1 MKKGEKEAYGLLDE
15 MGIEYKRYEHLAA
28 DTMEACDEIDKTT
41 GVAHCKNLFL
51 TNRQRTNFFLI
62 MMRGGKR
69 FRTAEASKQLGTARL
84 SFAEDELLYEKLG
97 LTPGSVTP
105 LGLMNDEKHEIKV
118 AMDKDLID
126 DDMICVHP
134 CINTASVTMKTSELI
149 RLIHNL
155 GYELMYIELTGE
167 L

>member
-28 DTMEACDEIDKTT
+28 DTMEVCDEIDKTT

-51 TNRQRTNFFLI
+51 TNRQCTNFFLI

-69 FRTAEASKQLGTARL
+69 FRRAEASKKLGTARL
-84 SFAEDELLYEKLG
+84 SFAEDGLLYEKLG
-97 LTPGSVTP
+97 

-155 GYELMYIELTGE
+155 GYELTFIELTGE
-167 L
+167 S

>member
-1 MKKGEKEAYGLLDE
+1 M
-15 MGIEYKRYEHLAA
+15 
-28 DTMEACDEIDKTT
+28 
-41 GVAHCKNLFL
+41 
-51 TNRQRTNFFLI
+51 
-62 MMRGGKR
+62 
-69 FRTAEASKQLGTARL
+69 
-84 SFAEDELLYEKLG
+84 
-97 LTPGSVTP
+97 PGSVTP

-155 GYELMYIELTGE
+155 GYELTFIELTGE
-167 L
+167 S

>member
-1 MKKGEKEAYGLLDE
+1 
-15 MGIEYKRYEHLAA
+15 
-28 DTMEACDEIDKTT
+28 
-41 GVAHCKNLFL
+41 
-51 TNRQRTNFFLI
+51 

-97 LTPGSVTP
+97 LMPGSVTP

-155 GYELMYIELTGE
+155 GYELTFIELTGE
-167 L
+167 S